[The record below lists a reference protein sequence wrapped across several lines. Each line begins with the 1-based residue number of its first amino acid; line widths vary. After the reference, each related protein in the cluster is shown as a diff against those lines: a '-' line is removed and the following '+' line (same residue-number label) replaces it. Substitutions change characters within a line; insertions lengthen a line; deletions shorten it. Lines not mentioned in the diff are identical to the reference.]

1 MRQPHN
7 VERQQSDSTLFL
19 YAYVKDNKL
28 TYNQTIKQINR
39 MKKVLFLAM
48 ALLVACS
55 ASFAQDAKEI
65 MKERKA
71 IQKLAK
77 SELNEKAS
85 KDAKKE
91 AKRMTKDGWQI
102 FPGALPIAKQLDRSY
117 LMQYEYVQNEDGS
130 IVPKYLVGEGI
141 ASGTSINGTK
151 NDAIEAAKYFI
162 AGLAEI
168 EITSITELTLANQ
181 NGDVVASLEEV
192 VSASKNI
199 VSKRLGEVLPIV
211 TVYREINK
219 HEVEVAVY
227 LVYDRNTVLQT
238 YKEVIREELE
248 KKGDKLHE
256 QLDQA
261 LGF

>member
-1 MRQPHN
+1 
-7 VERQQSDSTLFL
+7 
-19 YAYVKDNKL
+19 
-28 TYNQTIKQINR
+28 
-39 MKKVLFLAM
+39 MKKVLFVAM

-71 IQKLAK
+71 TQKLAK

-85 KDAKKE
+85 KDARKE
-91 AKRMTKDGWQI
+91 AKRLAKEGFVVFAGD
-102 FPGALPIAKQLDRSY
+102 LPMAKQLDRSY
-117 LMQYEYVQNEDGS
+117 MMEYEYVQSATGN
-130 IVPKYLVGEGI
+130 IVPKYLVGRGMATAENRNYD
-141 ASGTSINGTK
+141 AAQKS
-151 NDAIEAAKYFI
+151 AIEVAKDYV

-168 EITSITELTLANQ
+168 EITSITEITLANRE
-181 NGDVVASLEEV
+181 DATITSLAEV

-211 TVYREINK
+211 TVFKETKNREII
-219 HEVEVAVY
+219 VAVRV
-227 LVYDRNTVLQT
+227 VYDRNTVLQT

-256 QLDQA
+256 QLNQA